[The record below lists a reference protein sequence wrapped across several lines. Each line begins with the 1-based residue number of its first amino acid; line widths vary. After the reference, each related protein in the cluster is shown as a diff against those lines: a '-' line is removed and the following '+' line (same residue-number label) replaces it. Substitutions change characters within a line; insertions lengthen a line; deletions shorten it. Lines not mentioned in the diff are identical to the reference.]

1 MQVKRWASLAGA
13 LLLAA
18 CSDEPTSNRES
29 TTATSATDLPS
40 PVEIKDVAQLKGD
53 AEAGRVAFSQCRSC
67 HTLEA
72 GVHRV
77 GPSLHGVV
85 GRPIGKAADY
95 RYSAAMAAAGGQW
108 DDQTLFD
115 FLETPRE
122 HIPGNKMSFVGVRD
136 DQRRADLIAYLKTE
150 TD

>member
-1 MQVKRWASLAGA
+1 MQAKPGASLAGA
-13 LLLAA
+13 LFLAA
-18 CSDEPTSNRES
+18 CSEPTSNVE
-29 TTATSATDLPS
+29 TTATTSAIDLPS

-53 AEAGRVAFSQCRSC
+53 AEGGRVAFSQCRSC
-67 HTLEA
+67 HTIEA

-95 RYSAAMAAAGGQW
+95 RYSAAMAAAGGKW
-108 DDQTLFD
+108 DDQTLFN
-115 FLETPRE
+115 FLEKPRE